1 MYNCLLPLVENK
13 GQLSHLLLA
22 LFAHF
27 VRFANILNQRCECG
41 LRALLEEF
49 DQRLLRGEKPFNDA
63 LWNV

>member
-1 MYNCLLPLVENK
+1 MHNCLLPLVENK

-27 VRFANILNQRCECG
+27 VRFANILNQRSECG

-49 DQRLLRGEKPFNDA
+49 GQRLFRGEKPFNDA